1 MHSLKGSF
9 STVAMLRTRLK
20 LWINTKIMQ
29 KRFHWLV
36 TIHSKTLAKKDTFK
50 IGIKLERTI
59 GSSFLFFKRG
69 CMTAC
74 LKAEG
79 THPELKDKLT
89 RVQML
94 DPTVLQTRQIGGMKP
109 AHYWETA
116 EQRRDRGVRNRR
128 NGGKTNNSDFL
139 SKLSQE
145 VLTQSRWRHNML
157 CVTRI
162 NEIVK
167 NVKKILRLLAVACSK
182 VG

>member
-1 MHSLKGSF
+1 
-9 STVAMLRTRLK
+9 
-20 LWINTKIMQ
+20 
-29 KRFHWLV
+29 
-36 TIHSKTLAKKDTFK
+36 
-50 IGIKLERTI
+50 
-59 GSSFLFFKRG
+59 
-69 CMTAC
+69 MTAC

-145 VLTQSRWRHNML
+145 VLTQSR
-157 CVTRI
+157 
-162 NEIVK
+162 
-167 NVKKILRLLAVACSK
+167 
-182 VG
+182 